1 MIRARL
7 VRVPALSPTYR
18 EEMYFARAAMLSRL
32 FCRRLL
38 AGKVFR
44 ERNVVGT
51 ADEDRHPLMI
61 LGRCDVQDSLGS
73 RARLPARL
81 LGEHA
86 HGRDLVEE
94 PELGL
99 GLRGVAHIGG
109 VHEDAAIEEGAMD
122 VRHHGPGVA
131 QGVGT

>member
-7 VRVPALSPTYR
+7 VRVPALSPSYQERISFT
-18 EEMYFARAAMLSRL
+18 RASMLSRL
-32 FCRRLL
+32 FFRRLL
-38 AGKVFR
+38 AIEVFS
-44 ERNVVGT
+44 EGDVVGT

-99 GLRGVAHIGG
+99 GFGGVAHIGG
-109 VHEDAAIEEGAMD
+109 GDGEFPQQGGA
-122 VRHHGPGVA
+122 VA
-131 QGVGT
+131 GGAPR